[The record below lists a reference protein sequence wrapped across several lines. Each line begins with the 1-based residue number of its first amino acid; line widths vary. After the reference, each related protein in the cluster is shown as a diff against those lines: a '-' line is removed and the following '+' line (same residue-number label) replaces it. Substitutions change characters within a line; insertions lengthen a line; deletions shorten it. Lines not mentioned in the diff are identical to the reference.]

1 VIRLIK
7 PRVEDGRETE
17 ARREVRE
24 MMMMQMVRNRMQ
36 RTDVELA
43 RQWCGRDGS
52 SMRVAKSVLS
62 VTLLL
67 LLLLLLLEKRQKIHV
82 GGVKSRAMAH
92 NSDCAIEQ
100 TGNVVGPC

>member
-1 VIRLIK
+1 MIRLIK
-7 PRVEDGRETE
+7 LRVEDGRETE

-24 MMMMQMVRNRMQ
+24 MMKMQMVRNRMQ

-62 VTLLL
+62 VM
-67 LLLLLLLEKRQKIHV
+67 LLLERRQEIHV
-82 GGVKSRAMAH
+82 EGVKSRAMAH
-92 NSDCAIEQ
+92 NSNFSIEQ
-100 TGNVVGPC
+100 TCNVVGL

>member
-7 PRVEDGRETE
+7 LRVETYAGRE
-17 ARREVRE
+17 ARD
-24 MMMMQMVRNRMQ
+24 MMKMQMVRNRMQ
-36 RTDVELA
+36 RTDAERA

-52 SMRVAKSVLS
+52 SMRVARSVLS
-62 VTLLL
+62 VM
-67 LLLLLLLEKRQKIHV
+67 LLLERRQEIHV
-82 GGVKSRAMAH
+82 EGVKSRAVAH

>member
-1 VIRLIK
+1 VFVIGLIK
-7 PRVEDGRETE
+7 LRVEDGRETE

-24 MMMMQMVRNRMQ
+24 KMKMQMQMVRNRMQ

-62 VTLLL
+62 VM
-67 LLLLLLLEKRQKIHV
+67 LLLEKRQKIHV

-100 TGNVVGPC
+100 TGSDVDPC

>member
-1 VIRLIK
+1 
-7 PRVEDGRETE
+7 
-17 ARREVRE
+17 
-24 MMMMQMVRNRMQ
+24 
-36 RTDVELA
+36 
-43 RQWCGRDGS
+43 
-52 SMRVAKSVLS
+52 MRVAKSVLS